1 MVYVTTRT
9 TEYSSINTT
18 INLYCIIANGTNNK
32 TPTRRHLACF
42 TDSYRQGEQLLNN
55 HFRHPAYRDTCISM
69 YIVLVLTAYEQQIM
83 APALSALPISL

>member
-9 TEYSSINTT
+9 TEYRT
-18 INLYCIIANGTNNK
+18 INAIINLHYMIANGTNNQTSK
-32 TPTRRHLACF
+32 RRHLACF
-42 TDSYRQGEQLLNN
+42 TDRGEQLLNN